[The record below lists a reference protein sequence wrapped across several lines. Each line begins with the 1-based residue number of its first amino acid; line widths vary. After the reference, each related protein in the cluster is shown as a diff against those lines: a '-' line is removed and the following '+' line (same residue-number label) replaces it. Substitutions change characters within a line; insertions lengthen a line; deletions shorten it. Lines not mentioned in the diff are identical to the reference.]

1 METFFEHVKAG
12 LSQKPKKLSSRY
24 FYDSRGDV
32 LFQQIMRME
41 EYYLPAC
48 EMNIIKDK
56 SNHIARDIS
65 KTHKAIQVVELGA
78 GDGSKTKYFLEQ
90 FKPFFEI
97 IEYKALDISKNIL
110 DANKQQIETF
120 VSNIQWSGVP
130 GNYFQTYKTLEP
142 TTKGRLVLF
151 LGANIGN
158 YTKEGA
164 IDLFK
169 FIKSQLKPDDFI
181 LISFDLVKNPR
192 KIIKAYDDSKG
203 ITKAF
208 NMNLLERMNREL
220 GANFDVSA
228 FEHFPFYNPLTGITS
243 SQIISLKKQTVRFS
257 DDFEVHFEAFEAIH
271 TEISKKYY
279 LSDISDLANE
289 SGLQLYETYFDDNK
303 EYAFGLFQPKE

>member
-1 METFFEHVKAG
+1 METFIEHVKAG
-12 LSQKPKKLSSRY
+12 LSQKPKILSSRY
-24 FYDSRGDV
+24 FYDSRGDE

-56 SNHIARDIS
+56 SIHIARDIS
-65 KTHKAIQVVELGA
+65 KILKAIQVVELGA
-78 GDGSKTKYFLEQ
+78 GDGSKTKYLLEQ
-90 FKPFFEI
+90 FKPFFDEF
-97 IEYKALDISKNIL
+97 EYKALDISKNIL
-110 DANKQQIETF
+110 DENKQQIETF
-120 VSNIQWSGVP
+120 VSNIQWSGIP

-142 TTKGRLVLF
+142 TKKGRLVLF

-208 NMNLLERMNREL
+208 NINLLERMNREL
-220 GANFDVSA
+220 GANFDVST

-243 SQIISLKKQTVRFS
+243 SQIISLKKQTIRFS
-257 DDFEVHFEAFEAIH
+257 DDFEVHFDAFEAIH

-279 LSDISDLANE
+279 LYDITDLAEE
-289 SGLQLYETYFDDNK
+289 SGLQLYETYFDEDE